1 MTLAPLDATRAH
13 DMAAL
18 HALAFAAPWDAKA
31 FAALLDGPGV
41 FALGME
47 ERGVLGAER
56 LCGLILM
63 RAIAGEAEVLTL
75 ATTPGRR
82 RRGVARALLD
92 AAQRLAFAHG
102 ARKAFLEVAHDN
114 IAAIALYERAGF
126 SRVGR
131 RPGYYARPF
140 GSQADALVLSRTLE
154 PGDA

>member
-1 MTLAPLDATRAH
+1 VTLVVLSADRTH

-41 FALGME
+41 FALGVE
-47 ERGVLGAER
+47 EMGALDAEV

-75 ATTPGRR
+75 ATAPGLR
-82 RRGVARALLD
+82 RRGVARALLE
-92 AAQRLAFAHG
+92 AALQSAAVHG
-102 ARKAFLEVAHDN
+102 ARQAFLEVAHDN

-126 SRVGR
+126 SPVGR
-131 RPGYYARPF
+131 RPAYYARPF
-140 GSQADALVLSRTLE
+140 GGAADALVLSRTLAVS
-154 PGDA
+154 DA